1 MFFQPMP
8 IVIILSA
15 LAVALAV
22 YQFFKTKNKKQRI
35 HWILRIT
42 AALLILFAG
51 LRPSVPTISEAE
63 VYNSRY
69 DVYFVVDL
77 TSSMVAEDWD
87 TEGSTRLDGVRGDI
101 NNVLDD
107 YLGAKFS
114 LITFSSVANL
124 RVPLT
129 PDSTAI
135 ASAVNTMLPEVT
147 AYSTGSSISTPLEV
161 LQATLAADAET
172 NDRAKIVLYFGDG
185 EQTADAEPESFEP
198 VQKLVEQARVY
209 GYGTE
214 TGGKMQIQT
223 GYYISSGTD
232 EYIKDSA
239 GVDGLSIIG
248 TDNLETI
255 ASQLGGEYEH
265 RTADE
270 RISTVSLTDDQKLDL
285 QQEEGASINNTTEYY
300 WIFLIPVALLL
311 IIEAA
316 FLFRA
321 ARLLGVKLK

>member
-8 IVIILSA
+8 IVIILAA
-15 LAVALAV
+15 LALALGV
-22 YQFFKTKNKKQRI
+22 YQLVKTKNRNQRI

-42 AALLILFAG
+42 AAFLILFAG
-51 LRPSVPTISEAE
+51 LRPSVPTVSEAE

-69 DVYFVVDL
+69 DVYMVVDL

-87 TEGSTRLDGVRGDI
+87 SEGSTRLDGVREDI
-101 NNVLDD
+101 NDVLDD
-107 YLGAKFS
+107 YIGAKFS

-147 AYSTGSSISTPLEV
+147 AYSTGSSISTPLET
-161 LQATLAADAET
+161 LQATLAADGET

-185 EQTADAEPESFEP
+185 EQTASAEPESFEP
-198 VQKLVEQARVY
+198 LQEFIEQARVY

-214 TGGKMQIQT
+214 TGGRMKIQT
-223 GYYISSGTD
+223 GYYISTGDD

-239 GVDGLSIIG
+239 GVEGLSIL
-248 TDNLETI
+248 DAANLEAI
-255 ASQLGGEYEH
+255 ATQLGGEYNH
-265 RTADE
+265 RSSDTRITA
-270 RISTVSLTDDQKLDL
+270 VNLTQDQKLDL
-285 QQEEGASINNTTEYY
+285 QKEEGASVNNTTEYY

-311 IIEAA
+311 IIEIA

>member
-8 IVIILSA
+8 IVIILAGIA
-15 LAVALAV
+15 LILGG

-35 HWILRIT
+35 HWVLRIV
-42 AALLILFAG
+42 AGFLILFAG
-51 LRPSVPTISEAE
+51 MRPSVPTVSESE

-87 TEGSTRLDGVRGDI
+87 GEGSTRLDGVREDI
-101 NNVLDD
+101 NDLLDD
-107 YLGAKFS
+107 YVGAKFS
-114 LITFSSVANL
+114 LVTFSSVANL

-147 AYSTGSSISTPLEV
+147 AYSTGSSISTPLET
-161 LQATLAADAET
+161 LQTTLAAEAET

-185 EQTADAEPESFEP
+185 EQTAATEPESFEP
-198 VQKLVEQARVY
+198 VKEFVEQSRVY

-214 TGGKMQIQT
+214 EGGKMKIQT
-223 GYYISSGTD
+223 GYYISTNTD

-239 GVDGLSIIG
+239 GADGLSIL
-248 TDNLETI
+248 DEANLETI
-255 ASQLGGEYEH
+255 ATQLGGDYEH
-265 RTADE
+265 RSIDE
-270 RISTVSLTDDQKLDL
+270 RINPVDLTQNQKLDL
-285 QQEEGASINNTTEYY
+285 QQEEGASVNNTTEYY

-311 IIEAA
+311 IVEAA
-316 FLFRA
+316 YLFRA